1 MSGLR
6 VALIPVDHS
15 MAVKKRWGDIPLNT
29 LVAAL
34 EQTTGAAGYVL
45 RSDAQPSA
53 QASARGAR
61 STDLYFEVTV
71 D

>member
-1 MSGLR
+1 MALRSVR
-6 VALIPVDHS
+6 VARKS
-15 MAVKKRWGDIPLNT
+15 
-29 LVAAL
+29 
-34 EQTTGAAGYVL
+34 QTTGAAGYVL